1 MHRPD
6 YEIYTFKRGKMQYWA
21 FDVEYYGHYVALS
34 QEEIEKKVV
43 SIKRQVAIKLREI
56 EARNAAYYARLNQQ
70 TEVLLAELK
79 AARENKTRPDDVPAR
94 PKKEIIRAV
103 RDMLLM
109 GATNVQILEAVPETN
124 LRTISHVRHHMEVKN
139 ML

>member
-6 YEIYTFKRGKMQYWA
+6 YEIYTFKHGKVQYWA

-34 QEEIEKKVV
+34 KEEIEKKIIF
-43 SIKRQVAIKLREI
+43 IKKQVANKLREI
-56 EARNAAYYARLNQQ
+56 EARNAAYYAKLNKD
-70 TEVLLAELK
+70 TEKLLAELK
-79 AARENKTRPDDVPAR
+79 AARDRKLYTSDEPIR
-94 PKKEIIRAV
+94 PKKEVICMV

-109 GATNVQILEAVPETN
+109 GATNVQILEAIPETN
-124 LRTISHVRHHMEVKN
+124 LRTISHVRHHLESKN